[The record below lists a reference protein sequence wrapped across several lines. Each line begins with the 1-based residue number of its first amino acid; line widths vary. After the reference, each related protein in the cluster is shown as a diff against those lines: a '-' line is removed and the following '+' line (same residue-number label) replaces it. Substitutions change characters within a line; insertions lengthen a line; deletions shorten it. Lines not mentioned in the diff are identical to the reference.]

1 MINKRSIV
9 LLAFGTDDLNK
20 SAKRLKL
27 QALESKYYS
36 EIKILSSKDLDK
48 YAKNF
53 IENVIKKNGKRG
65 FGYWFWKPYLIL
77 KVINELKDND
87 IIHYLDI
94 GCHINN
100 NSNKFKK
107 YISLLDADTRGL
119 VAFQYYPIVN
129 EDFKDIDF
137 PKREEYKFTKA
148 DLFDYF
154 GYLNNDKIINTPQFW
169 AGSFF
174 IKKNDFCIRFLEN
187 WIEVFKNNFELI
199 NDSPSSKKN
208 FPGFIENRHDQS
220 VFSLL
225 CKKNS
230 ILSVSAYE
238 SDWAIKKNQRTW
250 EHNKTNPFLAKRDLK
265 YNVFR
270 RFINRQKRTLSRL
283 KFKIK
288 NKLK

>member
-36 EIKILSSKDLDK
+36 DIKIFSSKDLDK

-100 NSNKFKK
+100 NSNKFKE
-107 YISLLDADTRGL
+107 YISLLDADIRGL
-119 VAFQYYPIVN
+119 IAFQYYPIVN
-129 EDFKDIDF
+129 ENFKDIDF

-187 WIEVFKNNFELI
+187 WIEVFRNNFELI

-230 ILSVSAYE
+230 ISSVSAYE

>member
-36 EIKILSSKDLDK
+36 DIKILSSKDLDK
-48 YAKNF
+48 NAINF

-100 NSNKFKK
+100 NINKFKK

-119 VAFQYYPIVN
+119 IAFQYYPIVN
-129 EDFKDIDF
+129 EVFKDIDF

-199 NDSPSSKKN
+199 NDSPSSKEN

-230 ILSVSAYE
+230 ISSVSAYE

-265 YNVFR
+265 YNFFR

-288 NKLK
+288 NKLE

>member
-1 MINKRSIV
+1 MTNKRSIV
-9 LLAFGTDDLNK
+9 LLAFGTNDLYK

-27 QALESKYYS
+27 QALESKYYTD
-36 EIKILSSKDLDK
+36 IKILSSKDLDDN
-48 YAKNF
+48 AKNF
-53 IENVIKKNGKRG
+53 IENIIKKDGKRG

-77 KVINELKDND
+77 KVIKELKDND

-119 VAFQYYPIVN
+119 IAFQYYPIEN
-129 EDFKDIDF
+129 ENFKDIDF

-174 IKKNDFCIRFLEN
+174 IKKNDFCIKFLEN
-187 WIEVFKNNFELI
+187 WIEVFRNNFELI

-208 FPGFIENRHDQS
+208 LPGFIENRHDQS

-230 ILSVSAYE
+230 ISSVSTYE

-265 YNVFR
+265 YNFFR

-283 KFKIK
+283 KIKIK

>member
-36 EIKILSSKDLDK
+36 DIKNFSSKDLDK
-48 YAKNF
+48 NAKNF

-119 VAFQYYPIVN
+119 IAFQYYPIVN
-129 EDFKDIDF
+129 ENFKDIDF

-230 ILSVSAYE
+230 ISSVSAYE

>member
-36 EIKILSSKDLDK
+36 DIKILSSKDLDK
-48 YAKNF
+48 NAINF

-100 NSNKFKK
+100 NINKFKK

-119 VAFQYYPIVN
+119 IAFQYYPIVN

-199 NDSPSSKKN
+199 NDSPSSKEN
-208 FPGFIENRHDQS
+208 FPGPERKIVRYI
-220 VFSLL
+220 V
-225 CKKNS
+225 KNNIPFS
-230 ILSVSAYE
+230 ILEKGSSM
-238 SDWAIKKNQRTW
+238 
-250 EHNKTNPFLAKRDLK
+250 
-265 YNVFR
+265 
-270 RFINRQKRTLSRL
+270 
-283 KFKIK
+283 
-288 NKLK
+288 

>member
-36 EIKILSSKDLDK
+36 DIKILSSKDLDK
-48 YAKNF
+48 NAKNF

-100 NSNKFKK
+100 NINKFKK

-119 VAFQYYPIVN
+119 IAFQYYPIVN

-230 ILSVSAYE
+230 ISSVSAYE

-250 EHNKTNPFLAKRDLK
+250 EHNKANPFLAKRDLK